1 MNIYDIAIDKQQFL
15 RIEEESDGN
24 PVEIAKLPPNST
36 FLRME
41 NVGDCLHIIYS
52 IEDEPPDAQWTPEEL
67 KRLKARDAPPL
78 EINKINISREPFDN
92 APFDNTVVVDDDKT
106 TVYDWLGNIIEIKV
120 HSKDKP

>member
-24 PVEIAKLPPNST
+24 PMEIAKLPAGST

-52 IEDEPPDAQWTPEEL
+52 IDDEPSDNQWMPEEL

-78 EINKINISREPFDN
+78 EINKIKKSNI
-92 APFDNTVVVDDDKT
+92 VDE
-106 TVYDWLGNIIEIKV
+106 IEAFFQ
-120 HSKDKP
+120 DKP